1 MIETAP
7 EEYWKQLSY
16 TDAVLYCFSL
26 NIDGKIGWRLP
37 TQAEIRT
44 IVGSSKSWRYWYTAD
59 YDTANNITDFEFT
72 IIPVRDLK
80 DD

>member
-7 EEYWKQLSY
+7 KEHWKQLSY
-16 TDAVLYCFSL
+16 SDAVMYCFSL

-44 IVGSSKSWRYWYTAD
+44 IVRAATSWRYWYTAD
-59 YDTANNITDFEFT
+59 YDPANNITDFEFT
-72 IIPVRDLK
+72 IIPVRDLP
-80 DD
+80 